1 LKTFGAFLRAWVDLP
16 KPREG
21 LFEKP
26 LLERF
31 DNSVANVAAPESS
44 KIHIGGD
51 GIEIFPRQIFRRAGR
66 EIERCWINRHR
77 ADRIV
82 RAVVA
87 AGFIDRQKLDQLETN
102 PARPID
108 ELPQPIDIAN
118 AEIVFR
124 PQREERRQDSRDAF
138 FRRQIHS
145 LATD

>member
-1 LKTFGAFLRAWVDLP
+1 M
-16 KPREG
+16 
-21 LFEKP
+21 
-26 LLERF
+26 
-31 DNSVANVAAPESS
+31 
-44 KIHIGGD
+44 
-51 GIEIFPRQIFRRAGR
+51 
-66 EIERCWINRHR
+66 ERCWINRHR

-138 FRRQIHS
+138 YPATNSFVSHRLTQIKHGFRKRI
-145 LATD
+145 A